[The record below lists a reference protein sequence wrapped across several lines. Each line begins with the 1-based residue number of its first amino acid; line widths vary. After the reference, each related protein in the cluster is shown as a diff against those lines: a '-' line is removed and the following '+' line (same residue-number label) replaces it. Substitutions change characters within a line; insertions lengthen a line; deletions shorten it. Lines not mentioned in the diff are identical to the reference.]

1 MSRPSTNGDGT
12 GAERP
17 LGATLLSEEEKEGLL
32 IPTVI
37 LRRDLDRF
45 EQANI
50 QEARLFYANHNR
62 SVNWLLTREGV
73 RAVHRRMFD
82 QVWGWAGTF
91 RRTGKNIG
99 VEPERIQVDL
109 ETLLEDA
116 RFWLANETYPPEEL
130 CVRFKHR
137 LVFIHC
143 FPNGNGRHARY
154 MADLLLSKA
163 FDLPMFSW
171 GGDILGRNP
180 DLRRTY
186 IMALRAADAGD
197 IGPLLAFA
205 RSA

>member
-1 MSRPSTNGDGT
+1 MNRTSTNGDGT
-12 GAERP
+12 KSERP
-17 LGATLLSEEEKEGLL
+17 FGATILSEDEKDGLL

-50 QEARLFYANHNR
+50 QEARLFYANHSR
-62 SVNWLLTREGV
+62 SVDWLLSREGV
-73 RAVHRRMFD
+73 RAVHRRMFS
-82 QVWGWAGTF
+82 QVWSWSGTF
-91 RRTGKNIG
+91 RKTGKNIG
-99 VEPERIQVDL
+99 VDPERIQVDL
-109 ETLLEDA
+109 ETLLQDA
-116 RFWLANETYPPEEL
+116 QFWITNETYPPEEL

-137 LVFIHC
+137 LVYIHC
-143 FPNGNGRHARY
+143 FANGNGRHARY
-154 MADLLLSKA
+154 MADLLIWKA

-186 IMALRAADAGD
+186 IMALRSADAGD

>member
-1 MSRPSTNGDGT
+1 MEPESQ
-12 GAERP
+12 RP
-17 LGATLLSEEEKEGLL
+17 LGSTALSEEEKEGLL

-50 QEARLFYANHNR
+50 QQARLFYANHSR
-62 SVNWLLTREGV
+62 SVDWLLSREGV
-73 RAVHRRMFD
+73 RMVHRRMFD
-82 QVWGWAGTF
+82 QVWTWAGTY

-99 VEPERIQVDL
+99 VDPERIQVDL
-109 ETLLEDA
+109 ETLLADT

-137 LVFIHC
+137 LVYIHC

-154 MADLLLSKA
+154 MADLLISKA
-163 FDLPMFSW
+163 FDEPMFSW

-180 DLRRTY
+180 ELRRTY

-197 IGPLLAFA
+197 IEPLLEFA
-205 RSA
+205 RSS

>member
-1 MSRPSTNGDGT
+1 MTRSTVNGDPS
-12 GAERP
+12 GADRP
-17 LGATLLSEEEKEGLL
+17 IGSTLLSEEEKEGLL

-50 QEARLFYANHNR
+50 QEARLFYANNSR
-62 SVNWLLTREGV
+62 NVEWLLSREGV
-73 RAVHRRMFD
+73 RTVHRRMFNH
-82 QVWGWAGTF
+82 VWSWAGTY
-91 RRTGKNIG
+91 RKTGKNIG
-99 VEPERIQVDL
+99 VDPARIQVDL
-109 ETLLEDA
+109 ETLLDDT
-116 RFWLANETYPPEEL
+116 RFWLANETYPPEEI

-137 LVFIHC
+137 LVYIHC

-154 MADLLLSKA
+154 MADLLISKA

-186 IMALRAADAGD
+186 IMALRTADAGD

>member
-1 MSRPSTNGDGT
+1 MEPESQ
-12 GAERP
+12 RP
-17 LGATLLSEEEKEGLL
+17 LGSTALSEEEKEGLL

-50 QEARLFYANHNR
+50 QQARLFYANHSR
-62 SVNWLLTREGV
+62 SVDWLLSREGV
-73 RAVHRRMFD
+73 RMVHRRMFD
-82 QVWGWAGTF
+82 QVWTWAGTY

-99 VEPERIQVDL
+99 VDPERIQVDL
-109 ETLLEDA
+109 ETLLADT

-137 LVFIHC
+137 LVYIHC

-154 MADLLLSKA
+154 MADLLISKA
-163 FDLPMFSW
+163 FDEPMFSW

-180 DLRRTY
+180 ELRRTY
-186 IMALRAADAGD
+186 IMALRVADAGD
-197 IGPLLAFA
+197 IGPLLDFA
-205 RSA
+205 REG

>member
-1 MSRPSTNGDGT
+1 MSRPSSNGDGT
-12 GAERP
+12 RPERP
-17 LGATLLSEEEKEGLL
+17 FGATILSEEEKEGLL

-62 SVNWLLTREGV
+62 SVDWLLSREGV
-73 RAVHRRMFD
+73 RTVHQRMFN
-82 QVWGWAGTF
+82 QVWTWAGTY
-91 RRTGKNIG
+91 RKTGKNIG

-116 RFWLANETYPPEEL
+116 RFWLANETFPPEEI

-154 MADLLLSKA
+154 MADLLISKA

-186 IMALRAADAGD
+186 IMALRSADSGD

>member
-1 MSRPSTNGDGT
+1 MTRSTVNGDMK

-17 LGATLLSEEEKEGLL
+17 LGSTTLSEEEKEGLL

-50 QEARLFYANHNR
+50 QEARLFYANNSR
-62 SVNWLLTREGV
+62 NVDWLLSREGV
-73 RAVHRRMFD
+73 RAVHRRMFN
-82 QVWGWAGTF
+82 QVWSWAGTY
-91 RRTGKNIG
+91 RKTGKNIG
-99 VEPERIQVDL
+99 VLPERIQVDL
-109 ETLLEDA
+109 EALLADTQ
-116 RFWLANETYPPEEL
+116 FWIENQVYPPEEI

-137 LVFIHC
+137 IVFIHC

-154 MADLLLSKA
+154 MADLLISKA

-186 IMALRAADAGD
+186 ISALRKADDGD

-205 RSA
+205 RS

>member
-1 MSRPSTNGDGT
+1 MESAAN
-12 GAERP
+12 RP
-17 LGATLLSEEEKEGLL
+17 LGSTTLSEEEKEGLL

-50 QEARLFYANHNR
+50 QEARLFYANHSR
-62 SVNWLLTREGV
+62 PVDWLLSREGV
-73 RAVHRRMFD
+73 RTVHRRMFD
-82 QVWGWAGTF
+82 QVWSWAGTY
-91 RRTGKNIG
+91 RKTGKNIG
-99 VEPERIQVDL
+99 VDPARIQVDL
-109 ETLLEDA
+109 ETLLDDT
-116 RFWLANETYPPEEL
+116 RFWLANETYPPEEI

-154 MADLLLSKA
+154 MADLLVSKA

-171 GGDILGRNP
+171 GGDVLGRNP

-197 IGPLLAFA
+197 IGPLLAFSRA
-205 RSA
+205 D

>member
-1 MSRPSTNGDGT
+1 MNSPSTNGDGSRL
-12 GAERP
+12 ERP
-17 LGATLLSEEEKEGLL
+17 FGATLLSEDEKDGLL

-45 EQANI
+45 EQANN
-50 QEARLFYANHNR
+50 QEARLFYANHSR
-62 SVNWLLTREGV
+62 SVGWLLSREGV
-73 RAVHRRMFD
+73 RAVHKRMFD
-82 QVWGWAGTF
+82 QVWSWSGSF
-91 RRTGKNIG
+91 RKSGKNIG
-99 VEPERIQVDL
+99 VEPARIQIDL
-109 ETLLEDA
+109 ETLLEDT
-116 RFWLANETYPPEEL
+116 RFWLANETYPPDEL

-154 MADLLLSKA
+154 MADLLISKA

-186 IMALRAADAGD
+186 ITALRSADAGD